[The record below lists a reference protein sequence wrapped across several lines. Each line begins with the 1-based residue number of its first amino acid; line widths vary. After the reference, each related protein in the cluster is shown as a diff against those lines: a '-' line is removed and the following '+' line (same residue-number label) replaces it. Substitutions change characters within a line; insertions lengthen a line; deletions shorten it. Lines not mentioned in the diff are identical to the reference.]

1 MERHKSHG
9 KIDTDKRHENG
20 NERAQHTFNGRSRNN
35 LKRTEEA
42 ERRTRNKGQA
52 RISVFGATGK
62 PTFQNVMPE
71 PPFAR
76 TSAHVYNTVRGKR
89 RKRERLP
96 TTCRTRK
103 RGYDDKR
110 IYARNGRIQKKRS
123 GEIFAFSYVLNTP
136 KSAKNNRV
144 KNRV

>member
-1 MERHKSHG
+1 MERHKPHG

-76 TSAHVYNTVRGKR
+76 IAAYVYNTVRGKR
-89 RKRERLP
+89 RVINVNVCQQLVGHASADMTINVYTHVMDEFKRKEAAKFSLFP
-96 TTCRTRK
+96 T
-103 RGYDDKR
+103 
-110 IYARNGRIQKKRS
+110 
-123 GEIFAFSYVLNTP
+123 F
-136 KSAKNNRV
+136 
-144 KNRV
+144 

>member
-1 MERHKSHG
+1 MERHKPHG

-52 RISVFGATGK
+52 CISVFGATGK
-62 PTFQNVMPE
+62 PPFQNVMPE

-76 TSAHVYNTVRGKR
+76 ASAHVYNTVRGKR

-110 IYARNGRIQKKRS
+110 IYARNGRI
-123 GEIFAFSYVLNTP
+123 
-136 KSAKNNRV
+136 
-144 KNRV
+144 